1 MEITSIFIM
10 KPDFL
15 KAIISFAE
23 KLKIAD
29 EMKSR

>member
-15 KAIISFAE
+15 KAIISFTE

-29 EMKSR
+29 ELKSR

>member
-1 MEITSIFIM
+1 MKITSIFIM

-23 KLKIAD
+23 KLIIAD
-29 EMKSR
+29 KLNSR

>member
-1 MEITSIFIM
+1 MKITSIFIM

-23 KLKIAD
+23 KLIIAD
-29 EMKSR
+29 KLKSR